1 MAEEMLKIGR
11 DSQFY
16 LQGNLISIKDVGNL
30 NDYLVQLLAFNTTL
44 EEGITLSELIHAL
57 YGMNKFIV
65 DYFSEEYEVARAFAI
80 STKLDRKMSNITFY
94 KSFRVESDDF
104 LDDDEYVYIIPE
116 IKIEDI
122 SFFIAEDGI
131 TLLVNNDGK
140 RYPVDYSMD
149 ALEALISPDSF
160 FRINRKVLVN
170 INKIHSD
177 CIYVSKRLQPT
188 SSYLL

>member
-16 LQGNLISIKDVGNL
+16 LQGNLISTKDVGNL

-122 SFFIAEDGI
+122 KDDETGYIKLGELPVVIDDRLTFESEEFNFDKKVKF
-131 TLLVNNDGK
+131 TLLDVLICIFDELIYEIREGK
-140 RYPVDYSMD
+140 NI
-149 ALEALISPDSF
+149 EA
-160 FRINRKVLVN
+160 
-170 INKIHSD
+170 
-177 CIYVSKRLQPT
+177 
-188 SSYLL
+188 